1 MEGGRADPTVA
12 IKQSSGGSCRLPA
25 VSGAAF
31 FAGCL
36 ATREA
41 LSPSGWDP
49 AALCSGSAGVT
60 CWFTVLSRLG
70 LRPRLRPV
78 PRRLR
83 RHRLRACGL
92 RRASAFS
99 HSSFWSLACVQ
110 RVSKTACAF
119 SSGLL
124 FFRVVGCC
132 VCCVCCGFEVW
143 GPGSLGPARPC
154 LCAAVRP
161 RGRVAEARCSA

>member
-1 MEGGRADPTVA
+1 M
-12 IKQSSGGSCRLPA
+12 
-25 VSGAAF
+25 SGAAF

-49 AALCSGSAGVT
+49 AAVLRLCRSDLLGSLCCPGWA
-60 CWFTVLSRLG
+60 FVLVFVLF
-70 LRPRLRPV
+70 LAAFV
-78 PRRLR
+78 VI
-83 RHRLRACGL
+83 ACVL
-92 RRASAFS
+92 AVFVVLLLSLILL
-99 HSSFWSLACVQ
+99 WSLACVR

-124 FFRVVGCC
+124 FFRVVVCC

-143 GPGSLGPARPC
+143 GVSGTREALSLRRRP
-154 LCAAVRP
+154 
-161 RGRVAEARCSA
+161 SAWLGG